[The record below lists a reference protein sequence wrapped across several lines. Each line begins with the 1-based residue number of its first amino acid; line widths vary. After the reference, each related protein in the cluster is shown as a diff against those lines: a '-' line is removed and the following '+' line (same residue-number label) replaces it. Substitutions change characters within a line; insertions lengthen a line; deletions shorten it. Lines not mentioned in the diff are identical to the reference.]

1 MTEES
6 ELTPAS
12 TAPAETAPKHRLP
25 AAVRAM
31 RPRQWIKNVLVFAAP
46 LSAGSLFDESV
57 LWKTIVAFF
66 AFSMVSATV
75 YLMNDIKDVE
85 EDRLHP
91 RKRFR
96 PIAAKELSIGAAWV
110 LALITAVIGFGL
122 GFWTAPYL
130 GVTLLVYLGLQ
141 VLYSMFL
148 KHQPIIDLAMVSS
161 GFLLRAIAGGV
172 ASDIDLSAWFLL
184 VASFG
189 SLFMVAGKRYSEMKL
204 LGSEAGTRKSLEAYT
219 VSYLRFA
226 WHLSAAVTLM
236 SYCLWAFEN
245 QARGW
250 SEVPWSVLS
259 IAPLTLGLLQ
269 YAMEVDRGHAG
280 EPEDVVLK
288 NRPLQ
293 ISGFLTVVLIAVAVF
308 TGAGEA
314 PTPVAP

>member
-1 MTEES
+1 MTEQAQLS
-6 ELTPAS
+6 EQT
-12 TAPAETAPKHRLP
+12 PKHRLP
-25 AAVRAM
+25 AAIRAM
-31 RPRQWIKNVLVFAAP
+31 RPRQWIKNILVFTAP
-46 LSAGSLFDESV
+46 LSAGSLFAESV
-57 LWKTIVAFF
+57 LLKTLLAFL

-96 PIAAKELSIGAAWV
+96 PIAAKELSVGAAWV
-110 LALITAVIGFGL
+110 LAGVTAVIGFGVGYLVSLNL
-122 GFWTAPYL
+122 GI
-130 GVTLLVYLGLQ
+130 TLTVYLVLQ

-148 KHQPIIDLAMVSS
+148 KHQPIIDLAMVAS

-172 ASDIDLSAWFLL
+172 ASGIEFSQWFLL

-219 VSYLRFA
+219 VSYLRFV

-236 SYCLWAFEN
+236 SYCLWAFSPEVSS
-245 QARGW
+245 RGW
-250 SEVPWSVLS
+250 STVPWSVLS

-269 YAMEVDRGHAG
+269 YAFEVDRGNAG

-293 ISGFLTVVLIAVAVF
+293 ISGFFTVVLVAMAVF
-308 TGAGEA
+308 TGGPA
-314 PTPVAP
+314 

>member
-6 ELTPAS
+6 QHTD
-12 TAPAETAPKHRLP
+12 APTEAVDPPKHRLP
-25 AAVRAM
+25 AAIRAM
-31 RPRQWIKNVLVFAAP
+31 RPRQWIKNILVFAAP
-46 LSAGSLFDESV
+46 LSAGSLFQPDV
-57 LWKTIVAFF
+57 LVRTLLAFV

-96 PIAAKELSIGAAWV
+96 PIAAKELSIGAAWA
-110 LALITAVIGFGL
+110 LAALTAAIGFGV
-122 GFWTAPYL
+122 GFTTAIYL
-130 GVTLLVYLGLQ
+130 GVTLAVYLGLQ
-141 VLYSMFL
+141 VLYSLFL

-172 ASDIDLSAWFLL
+172 ASGIDLSAWFLL

-189 SLFMVAGKRYSEMKL
+189 SLFMVSGKRYSEMKL
-204 LGSEAGTRKSLEAYT
+204 LGSEAGTRKSLAAYT

-226 WHLSAAVTLM
+226 WHLSAAVALVA
-236 SYCLWAFEN
+236 YCLWAFEN

-250 SEVPWSVLS
+250 TDVPWTVLS

-269 YAMEVDRGHAG
+269 YAMEVDRGNAG

-293 ISGFLTVVLIAVAVF
+293 VSGLLTVILIAVAVF
-308 TGAGEA
+308 TGGASA
-314 PTPVAP
+314 